1 MKSEHSLMSKLS
13 ILLSAFCLNVTHG
26 EKEGNTYHPVISWTA
41 PLDTLDFENW
51 SFEMSSVA
59 LQNKLVLNPNG
70 HERYGFIDNHFVSDT
85 LPHSITQL
93 FDGVDLPSVVVG
105 NEH

>member
-1 MKSEHSLMSKLS
+1 MSKLS
-13 ILLSAFCLNVTHG
+13 ILLSALCLSVTHG
-26 EKEGNTYHPVISWTA
+26 EKEGNTFHPVISWTA

-85 LPHSITQL
+85 LLRGITNL
-93 FDGVDLPSVVVG
+93 CNGVDFPSDVVG
-105 NEH
+105 DEH